1 MLEYADRGIRLSP
14 RDPETSIFLLIKGWA
29 YFMMKQ
35 DDEALVWLR
44 RAAAASPETPTILAA
59 LTSELALT
67 GHDAEAIAM
76 LAQYLALKRT
86 RSRTIAQW
94 DYLPDD
100 NAAFVQFDARFKS
113 GLRRAGMPER

>member
-1 MLEYADRGIRLSP
+1 M
-14 RDPETSIFLLIKGWA
+14 TS
-29 YFMMKQ
+29 Q
-35 DDEALVWLR
+35 
-44 RAAAASPETPTILAA
+44 
-59 LTSELALT
+59 LALT
-67 GHDAEAIAM
+67 EHDAEASAM

-100 NAAFVQFDARFKS
+100 NFAFVQFDARFKS